1 MFRVLHAAILIMW
14 VVVVVV
20 VVGVGVG
27 VGVVVVVVCCC
38 CCCFCLVW
46 AIFNG
51 IKLEVTAQ
59 NGESFQIADVI
70 EVSMLEFS
78 TARLQETHY

>member
-20 VVGVGVG
+20 GVGV
-27 VGVVVVVVCCC
+27 VVVVVVCCC

>member
-20 VVGVGVG
+20 VVGV
-27 VGVVVVVVCCC
+27 CC